1 MNFGTGR
8 SRLLFFAVAG
18 LASAAAAT
26 TAFDASRYLDHI
38 KFLASP
44 ELKGRATGSPELE
57 KAAKYIADHFRADGL
72 QPVPGLS
79 GYLQPFQVTTSAKL
93 GKANHFEVSAGAD
106 SQDLQVEKDFIPINF
121 SSSGKASG
129 SVVFAGYGITAPEYS
144 YDDYAGLD
152 VRGKIVIVL
161 KHEPQENDEKSV
173 FGGKS
178 FTDHSQYYS
187 KAANARTHGAR
198 LVIAVQDRIN
208 HRQDRDDLEKFGATN
223 GPADAGIPFVEVK
236 EDIVQQWFRAAG
248 KDIEQL
254 ETDIDRDLKPRSFEL
269 KGVEVRANADVE
281 RAVKTVHNVL
291 GYLPGSTDEY
301 VIIGAHYDHLGL
313 GEQFSM
319 APSLAGTVH
328 PGADDNASGT
338 AGVLELAHY
347 FAGRYANGNKPKRG
361 LLFMT
366 FAGEELGLLGSG
378 YYANHP
384 AIALQRAVTMI
395 NLDMIGRPR
404 EGKYFV
410 GGAGTGSTLR
420 ATLDAIIPQYQLK
433 IDYSDNSGY
442 GSSDHTSFTT
452 KQVPVLFFFS
462 GLHSDYH
469 KPGDTWDKIDT
480 GSATQVL
487 QLIADLA
494 ARLETDAE
502 RPQFIRVQP
511 KADPHSG
518 TVSGISSGGG
528 GYGPNF
534 GSIPDFS
541 EPPKGVRFADVKEG
555 SPAALAGLKA
565 GDILITFGDKDI
577 GNLYDF
583 TYALR
588 AHKPGDEVLVE
599 VLRGEKKLAVKVLL
613 TERK

>member
-1 MNFGTGR
+1 MLR
-8 SRLLFFAVAG
+8 SRNFKIG
-18 LASAAAAT
+18 LASVILALSSAAAAT
-26 TAFDASRYLDHI
+26 TAFDPARYLDHI

-44 ELKGRATGSPELE
+44 EMKGRATGSPELE
-57 KAAKYIADHFRADGL
+57 KAARYISDRFKADGL
-72 QPVPGLS
+72 VPAPGA
-79 GYLQPFQVTTSAKL
+79 GGFLQPFQVTSSAKL
-93 GKANHFEVSAGAD
+93 GKGSRFEVLAGAD
-106 SQDLQVEKDFIPINF
+106 GQELQLEKEFIPLNF
-121 SSSGKASG
+121 SSNGRVSG
-129 SVVFAGYGITAPEYS
+129 SAVFVGYGITAPEYG

-152 VRGKIVIVL
+152 VKGKIVIVL
-161 KHEPQENDEKSV
+161 AHEPQEFDEKSV
-173 FGGKS
+173 FAGKS
-178 FTDHSQYYS
+178 YTDHSQYYS
-187 KAANARTHGAR
+187 KASNARAHGAKAVVAVKDR
-198 LVIAVQDRIN
+198 LNHKQDKE
-208 HRQDRDDLEKFGATN
+208 DLDAFGKAN
-223 GPADAGIPFVEVK
+223 GPADAGIPIVEVR
-236 EDIVQQWFRAAG
+236 DDVAQQWFQAAG
-248 KDIEQL
+248 KDLQQL
-254 ETDIDRDLKPRSFEL
+254 EAAIDGDLKPRSFEM
-269 KGVEVRANADVE
+269 KGVEIRAYVDLE
-281 RAVKTVHNVL
+281 RAVKTVNNVV
-291 GYLPGSTDEY
+291 GYLPGQSDEY

-319 APSLAGTVH
+319 APSMAGTVH

-347 FAGRYANGNKPKRG
+347 FAAKYRGAKPRRG
-361 LLFMT
+361 ILFMT

-378 YYANHP
+378 FYANHP
-384 AIALQRAVTMI
+384 EMPLARAVTMI

-420 ATLDAIIPQYQLK
+420 PLLDAIIPQYQLK
-433 IDYSDNSGY
+433 IDYSDNGGY

-480 GSATQVL
+480 ASAVQVL

-494 ARLETDAE
+494 TRLETDAE
-502 RPQFIRVQP
+502 RPQFIRVLP

-518 TVSGISSGGG
+518 TVSGVSSGSGG

-541 EPPKGVRFADVKEG
+541 EPPKGVRFADVKDG
-555 SPAALAGLKA
+555 SPAAAAGLKA
-565 GDILITFGDKDI
+565 GDIMITFGDKDI
-577 GNLYDF
+577 ANLYDF

-588 AHKPGDEVLVE
+588 SHKPGDEVLVE
-599 VLRGEKKLAVKVLL
+599 VLRGDQKLAVKVKL